1 MDYDKLFEIVKKS
14 SVDIKY
20 KPADKALPVGV
31 SKFGGKPHLPK
42 DFVWPY
48 YEGKGFGDVIK
59 NRPLSFLAQ
68 INLQE
73 VKQYDK
79 DKLLPENG
87 MLYFFYELETMEWG
101 YNIKHKGSARVY
113 YYENIDTIQ
122 ELDFPDDLD
131 EDYIIPEFQMIFS
144 SKDNVPDFQE
154 LEIQLESLYSEYPQ
168 LMADFDEDKYTEECE
183 ECEYIQYDS
192 SKLLGYADLIQGLTT
207 TECELVANGYDC
219 GTGNYQLTDEQEKLI
234 EENSKEWI
242 LLCQMS
248 GVQNDDYELMF
259 GDCGSIYFYIKKS
272 DLKNRNF
279 QNVWTILQCS

>member
-1 MDYDKLFEIVKKS
+1 MNYDKLFEIVKKS

-42 DFVWPY
+42 NFVWPY

-79 DKLLPENG
+79 DKLLPETG

-113 YYENIDTIQ
+113 YYENIDNVQ

-131 EDYIIPEFQMIFS
+131 EDYIIPEFEMIFS
-144 SKDNVPDFQE
+144 SKYSIPDFQE
-154 LEIQLESLYSEYPQ
+154 LEIQLKELYSEYPQ
-168 LMADFDEDKYTEECE
+168 LMADFDEDEYIEECE
-183 ECEYIQYDS
+183 EREYIDYDS
-192 SKLLGYADLIQGLTT
+192 SKLFGYSDLIQGLATL
-207 TECELVANGYDC
+207 ECELVTNGYDC
-219 GTGNYQLTDEQEKLI
+219 GNGLSELTKEQIEKA
-234 EENSKEWI
+234 EQDSNEWA
-242 LLCQMS
+242 LLFQMS
-248 GVQNDDYELMF
+248 SLSTDDYELSF
-259 GDCGSIYFYIKKS
+259 CDGLIYFYIKKS

-279 QNVWTILQCS
+279 QNVWTVLQCS